1 MGGGGRGRHIPFSS
15 TREAIQIQIA
25 MALTFPAVSVS
36 CHLLHSQPL
45 LSSISFSY
53 LSLPFSAPQ
62 SHCCTW
68 KAALFVSSPY
78 SFKTHSILKRI
89 PRSEVRAFLPNLTQQ
104 PILKEALKEPV
115 AFVGGMF
122 AGLLRLDL
130 NEEPLKEWVSRT
142 VEASGMAA
150 EEIRK
155 RDAGEEEEEE
165 RPQEIE
171 IE

>member
-1 MGGGGRGRHIPFSS
+1 
-15 TREAIQIQIA
+15 

-36 CHLLHSQPL
+36 FHLLHSLPL

-53 LSLPFSAPQ
+53 YRCPFLLLTQ

-89 PRSEVRAFLPNLTQQ
+89 RGSEVRAFLPNLTQQ

-155 RDAGEEEEEE
+155 RDAGEEEEE